1 MYNDDRAYDEPTTRN
16 LSDED
21 IAAEIERDS
30 GRPVPRPTPPTPT
43 VANVSDAIPAQ
54 LRSTFQVV
62 KRLGYVV
69 VEYTNDYASAQQR
82 NDEIYDVE
90 RALKS
95 AGFMT
100 WRGVFSVEVHAAE

>member
-1 MYNDDRAYDEPTTRN
+1 MYNDDRAHDEPTPRN

-21 IAAEIERDS
+21 VAAEIERDS
-30 GRPVPRPTPPTPT
+30 SRPVTRPTPLMPT
-43 VANVSDAIPAQ
+43 VANVTAAIPAQ

-62 KRLGYVV
+62 TRLGYVV

-82 NDEIYDVE
+82 NDEIYDLE

-95 AGFMT
+95 AGFAT
-100 WRGVFSVEVHAAE
+100 WRGVFSVEVHAAA

>member
-21 IAAEIERDS
+21 IAAEIEREF
-30 GRPVPRPTPPTPT
+30 GRSVTRPTPPTPT
-43 VANVSDAIPAQ
+43 VGSVTDAIPAQ

-62 KRLGYVV
+62 TRLGYVV

-82 NDEIYDVE
+82 NDEIYDLE

-95 AGFMT
+95 AGFTT